1 MIRKLLFLAVIAV
14 VIINCGTPPE
24 EAVKDKLTDSLD
36 VFVTKDFF
44 SLKYMQEISSEFS
57 RTNKVK
63 LNNVIFENFGQL
75 RDSLDAIRKFNKK
88 IANDSM
94 NIASMKMP
102 DLVIGLNQTFYREMI
117 QDSIFTANRKFE
129 IEKMHDYLNL
139 KRFPG
144 FIPLSWSY
152 LAFMVDREYMSKY
165 PETFGQL
172 QDGNYK
178 GRILLSQPFDTCIG
192 NAFVY
197 WVGGIFKKWGF
208 SHYTRAIK
216 DNIGE
221 IEDNTEDAYNKFLA
235 SEYNFVLTYS
245 SRIAYHFSK
254 GENKRYDVIVPSEG
268 HFRQVLGM
276 AVPKETE
283 LNMNT
288 DKLIK
293 MMLDKKYQMLMQSR
307 MYMFSVLKDVEA
319 PSNFSLSNVPPQDVT
334 KILWD
339 KKIDEYYNY
348 WKKRWNILIKM

>member
-1 MIRKLLFLAVIAV
+1 MIRKFLFFAVIA
-14 VIINCGTPPE
+14 IFLINCGAPPE
-24 EAVKDKLTDSLD
+24 EKVKEKLSDSLD

-44 SLKYMQEISSEFS
+44 SLNYMQDITSEFT
-57 RTNKVK
+57 RTNKMK

-75 RDSLDAIRKFNKK
+75 KDSLYAIRRFNNKIVNDSLDVESI
-88 IANDSM
+88 
-94 NIASMKMP
+94 KMP
-102 DLVIGLNQTFYREMI
+102 DLVVGVNQTFYREMMR
-117 QDSIFTANRKFE
+117 DSIFTVNRKFE

-139 KRFPG
+139 KKFPG

-152 LAFMVDREYMSKY
+152 LAFMVDREYMNKY

-221 IEDNTEDAYNKFLA
+221 IEDNAEDAYNKFLA
-235 SEYNFVLTYS
+235 SEHNFVLTYS
-245 SRIAYHFSK
+245 SRIGYHFSK
-254 GENKRYDVIVPSEG
+254 GENKRYEVIVPSEG

-283 LNMNT
+283 LNMKT
-288 DKLIK
+288 DKLIE
-293 MMLDKKYQMLMQSR
+293 MMLEFKNQELMQTR
-307 MYMFSVLKDVEA
+307 LFMFSVLKDVEA
-319 PSNFSLSNVPPQDVT
+319 PKNFTLSNIPPQDVT

-339 KKIDEYYNY
+339 KKVDEYYNY
-348 WKKRWNILIKM
+348 WKKRWKILIKM